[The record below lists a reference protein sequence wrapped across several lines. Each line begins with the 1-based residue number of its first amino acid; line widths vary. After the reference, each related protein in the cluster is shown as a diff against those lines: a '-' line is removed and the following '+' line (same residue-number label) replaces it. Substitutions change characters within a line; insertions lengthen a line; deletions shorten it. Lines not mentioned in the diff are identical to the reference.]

1 MVIRKAK
8 ETVMGLRAYK
18 LFSVAVLSVIG
29 LLITVLLV
37 STATAKSQA
46 TLPEGVIATK
56 SGSRPEGSR
65 CLDALPTI
73 QWLGQGIGTYVLEDG
88 YQVFIVKRLPFTFV
102 LEQGEQNDNGQF
114 VYQAS
119 TKERVW
125 ACAGNCQLPAVYH
138 AEYAIGTFDAGTTLN
153 LVVIDDDQDERR
165 NWWAANDPAVPYQ
178 VVDDQQ
184 MVEYL
189 SFTVP
194 FTATWYYYAADSI
207 GVAATCVEAT
217 TLTPTQTPTNT
228 LAPPT
233 NTPTNT
239 PTPTDTLVPATHTP
253 SATPTETATPTA
265 TPIPPL
271 PPEPPTALDPT
282 EEPRLSSPSFVY
294 LPLMMN

>member
-1 MVIRKAK
+1 
-8 ETVMGLRAYK
+8 
-18 LFSVAVLSVIG
+18 
-29 LLITVLLV
+29 
-37 STATAKSQA
+37 
-46 TLPEGVIATK
+46 
-56 SGSRPEGSR
+56 
-65 CLDALPTI
+65 
-73 QWLGQGIGTYVLEDG
+73 
-88 YQVFIVKRLPFTFV
+88 VFIVKRLPFTFV

-114 VYQAS
+114 VYQAAA
-119 TKERVW
+119 KERVW
-125 ACAGNCQLPAVYH
+125 ACAGNCRLPAVYH
-138 AEYAIGTFDAGTTLN
+138 AEYPIGTFDAGTTLN

-178 VVDDQQ
+178 IVDDQQ

-217 TLTPTQTPTNT
+217 TLTPTQTPT
-228 LAPPT
+228 PT
-233 NTPTNT
+233 ST
-239 PTPTDTLVPATHTP
+239 ATP
-253 SATPTETATPTA
+253 SATPTEPATPTA

-282 EEPRLSSPSFVY
+282 EEPSLSSPSSVY